1 MEKRNIIGTRNKDKG
16 GKHVKCIFESEDKQ
30 LTFEI
35 TEEIDENTTEELR
48 RKIDHEI
55 TRYMPRKAIFNFDSV
70 SFMDSAGIGLI
81 LGRYKM
87 MRRVGGEMYLSNVNK
102 NVRKLLEM
110 SGITK
115 IIPITEKIS
124 ME

>member
-1 MEKRNIIGTRNKDKG
+1 MEKQNIIATRNEDKG
-16 GKHVKCIFESEDKQ
+16 GNRVKCIFESEDKQ

-55 TRYMPRKAIFNFDSV
+55 TRYMPRKAIFDFDCV